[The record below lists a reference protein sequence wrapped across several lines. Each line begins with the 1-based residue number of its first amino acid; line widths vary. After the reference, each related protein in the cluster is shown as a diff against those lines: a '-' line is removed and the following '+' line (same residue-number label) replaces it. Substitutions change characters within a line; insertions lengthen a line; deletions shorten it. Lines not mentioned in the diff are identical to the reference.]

1 MPAVNPSAEHFL
13 IIGPAWVGDMVMSQ
27 SLFTSLKQQHPDC
40 KITVMAHNWTL
51 PLLTRMPQV
60 DHSINLPIGHGQLQL
75 RERYALGKELRK
87 GGYSTAI
94 VLPNSFKSALIP
106 YFARIPH
113 RIGWRGEWRD
123 LLLNDCRQL
132 DEGALPL
139 MVQRFVALG
148 YGDKEELPS
157 NLPRPQLLIDDSA
170 RQQALATFKLE
181 AQERTLAICPG
192 AEFGTS
198 KQWPARHFST
208 LCNLLIAAGWQVWI
222 FGSGNDKEFAAA
234 ILSGVDDGKL
244 AHCRNLA
251 GSTTLAQAIDLMS
264 AVSAVVSNDSGL
276 MHIAAALNL
285 PLAAIFGSTSPDFTP
300 PLSERA
306 KLLSTEIDC
315 RPCFKRECPYGHLR
329 CLTELAPERVVAAL
343 HELANSA

>member
-1 MPAVNPSAEHFL
+1 MSALHFSAEHYL

-27 SLFTSLKQQHPDC
+27 SLFMSLKQQRPDC
-40 KITVMAHNWTL
+40 QITVMALNWTL

-60 DHSINLPIGHGQLQL
+60 DHSINLPIDHGQLRL
-75 RERYALGKELRK
+75 CERYALAKELRK
-87 GGYSTAI
+87 GSYTTAI

-106 YFARIPH
+106 FLARIPH

-132 DEGALPL
+132 DTATLPL

-148 YGDKEELPS
+148 YRNEADLPGS
-157 NLPRPQLLIDDSA
+157 MPRPQLSIHDSA
-170 RQQALATFKLE
+170 RRQALAKFRLE
-181 AQERTLAICPG
+181 AREHTLAICPG
-192 AEFGTS
+192 AEFGPS
-198 KQWPARHFST
+198 KQWPARHFSA
-208 LCNLLIAAGWQVWI
+208 LCNQLIAAGWQVWI

-234 ILSGVDDGKL
+234 ILSGLEDGKL
-244 AHCRNLA
+244 AHCRNLT
-251 GSTTLAQAIDLMS
+251 GSTSLAEAIDLMS

-285 PLAAIFGSTSPDFTP
+285 PLAALYGSTSPDFTP
-300 PLSERA
+300 PLSEQA
-306 KLLSTEIDC
+306 KLLSTGIDC

-329 CLTELAPERVVAAL
+329 CLTELAPERVISAL
-343 HELANSA
+343 HELVSVA